1 MAPDCFYIYGYYGS
15 KNAGDEAFR
24 LAFQQVLPA
33 GSELHFIR
41 PSELA
46 NNQQLSARIQRETTQ
61 GLARLIVGG
70 GAIIG
75 EPYFWSHLPPQT
87 PYHIVSADIG
97 SQDNL
102 ASKYI
107 PTLQHLQTS
116 WIRSEADTE
125 ELCRLCPSNKQIH
138 YLPDIVLSL
147 GTSQQQQA
155 AITALGQ
162 ATRNKQLHQT
172 MEQYCEN
179 IQPENQLRNKNMAI
193 FLSDHYYDYKTIQ
206 SSCILE
212 GVEREAA
219 DKTYLR
225 QLRLSLNEISPYYNL
240 YFFSLSFWHNSID
253 AFVGYQIAKAS
264 SQPELY
270 NLATQY
276 IPPDKV
282 MDLMPYFDA
291 AISMKFH
298 GLIFP
303 LTANIPVLNLGN
315 SKKNLDLARQ
325 MGIISIHPERLHID
339 TFLESLKQVESVEYA
354 TSLAETRRLA
364 HESIHTALSAP
375 GLWNQ

>member
-1 MAPDCFYIYGYYGS
+1 MAPDRFYIYGYYGS

-24 LAFQQVLPA
+24 LAFEQLLPA
-33 GSELHFIR
+33 DSQLHFIR

-46 NNQQLSARIQRETTQ
+46 NNQELSGRIQRETAQ

-75 EPYFWSHLPPQT
+75 EPYFWAHLPPQT

-102 ASKYI
+102 AHNYR

-116 WIRSEADTE
+116 WIRSETDAE
-125 ELCRLCPSNKQIH
+125 ELRRLCPSNKQIH
-138 YLPDIVLSL
+138 YLPDIVFSL
-147 GTSQQQQA
+147 GASRQQQGS
-155 AITALGQ
+155 ITAMDQ
-162 ATRNKQLHQT
+162 ATRNKQLRQS

-179 IQPENQLRNKNMAI
+179 IQPESNLRNKNMAI

-219 DKTYLR
+219 DKNYLR
-225 QLRLSLNEISPYYNL
+225 QLRLSLNEISPYYNF

-264 SQPELY
+264 PQPELY

-276 IPPDKV
+276 IPPETV

-303 LTANIPVLNLGN
+303 MTANVPVLNLGN
-315 SKKNLDLARQ
+315 SKKNRDLSQQ
-325 MGIISIHPERLHID
+325 MGIISLTPEQLSVD
-339 TFLESLKQVESVEYA
+339 TFLASLKQVESVEYA

-364 HESIHTALSAP
+364 HESIHTAFATP